1 MNRPICPCCGTPT
14 EWLPPPPWDAP
25 PLAALCVACENAA
38 EEAGDAASC
47 GLIPPT
53 ALRSYSRHV
62 LRDAADDAAS
72 EVLWHLEHEG
82 SAPAHML
89 ERAESLLRAV
99 GALSDEPP
107 CPAAAQR

>member
-1 MNRPICPCCGTPT
+1 MTRLTYR
-14 EWLPPPPWDAP
+14 ERADRA
-25 PLAALCVACENAA
+25 
-38 EEAGDAASC
+38 
-47 GLIPPT
+47 
-53 ALRSYSRHV
+53 
-62 LRDAADDAAS
+62 LRDAANDAAA

-99 GALSDEPP
+99 GELADEPQRGV